1 MADTVHT
8 QKRRIR
14 TRNVVIRVIL
24 LLVFSWAVVAVIR
37 NLLIPAM
44 TNQYI
49 VVENGDQTL
58 TNVGLALSISEE
70 LEMPL
75 DLHLIQSL
83 RGEYRESAVSLILSG
98 LSLSGQKLEETAEQV
113 CLTKL
118 WVVEPLILPEDAIEH
133 EDSANLAGIFNQ
145 ILGEKMLSVALNDL
159 CVERSKIKLRSGDDQ
174 AISVGVLPFD
184 TGLSPYFYPFDTR
197 TLDLEI
203 WVETEITYSDGSRK
217 VFITAPNVGAQF
229 NLPDWQLY
237 LFKEQTTPEDGSHPI
252 TRLQLSMQRPFAS
265 RLLTTTLLISLFI
278 IILLLSFTKKID
290 AFIQA
295 SVAVLLTL
303 LGIQDLLVPAGRTQS
318 TIVDQTILVLYI
330 LFALVVL
337 SHLTVKP
344 IWERTAISEAA
355 ANEDDNDDDE

>member
-1 MADTVHT
+1 
-8 QKRRIR
+8 
-14 TRNVVIRVIL
+14 
-24 LLVFSWAVVAVIR
+24 
-37 NLLIPAM
+37 
-44 TNQYI
+44 
-49 VVENGDQTL
+49 
-58 TNVGLALSISEE
+58 
-70 LEMPL
+70 
-75 DLHLIQSL
+75 
-83 RGEYRESAVSLILSG
+83 
-98 LSLSGQKLEETAEQV
+98 
-113 CLTKL
+113 
-118 WVVEPLILPEDAIEH
+118 
-133 EDSANLAGIFNQ
+133 
-145 ILGEKMLSVALNDL
+145 
-159 CVERSKIKLRSGDDQ
+159 
-174 AISVGVLPFD
+174 
-184 TGLSPYFYPFDTR
+184 
-197 TLDLEI
+197 
-203 WVETEITYSDGSRK
+203 

-229 NLPDWQLY
+229 NLPNWQLY

-318 TIVDQTILVLYI
+318 TIVDQMILVLYI
-330 LFALVVL
+330 MFALVVL